1 MTVSIILTCSY
12 LLIVAGS
19 IGMVLFATKFPFST
33 SIRELV
39 FASERLFSFNGH
51 QVWKYSWAAIILGTV
66 GQLIAYWLPITTSSR
81 DIADITVY
89 PVLKRTAFRSIR
101 PYTAW
106 TFSVRRS
113 CIGPL
118 ELMRPLLRLQS
129 APFAILITGDVSI
142 AMEAE

>member
-1 MTVSIILTCSY
+1 MTVSIILTFSY

-39 FASERLFSFNGH
+39 FASERLFGFNGH

-66 GQLIAYWLPITTSSR
+66 GQLVAYWLPITTALR

-89 PVLKRTAFRSIR
+89 PVLKENRL
-101 PYTAW
+101 PLNP
-106 TFSVRRS
+106 SVYRV
-113 CIGPL
+113 
-118 ELMRPLLRLQS
+118 
-129 APFAILITGDVSI
+129 DVQRQTV
-142 AMEAE
+142 MH